1 MILIG
6 SKAIKT
12 HYPDFPRTPKDT
24 DYAVGGPVENKYREK
39 GVEYLINPILDELY
53 KPHNGVEEICS
64 PEHLTTLKASH
75 LMWNIGPW
83 EKHMFDL
90 QFLLKKGNKI
100 DEELFWKLYDYWNEY
115 HGKNKRSDLKMTK
128 DEFFD
133 NAVNYDTNSH
143 DETHLIINP
152 IPIYTKI
159 LKDGCDVELDE
170 EKYKALSHEDKMDLV
185 REEVMVMAEERFKH
199 LNFRFAYSKMLTKF
213 IISHAP
219 KFTLIDILT
228 NYIELHRAPFNFI
241 EKINKHK
248 QLITV

>member
-1 MILIG
+1 MVLIG
-6 SKAIKT
+6 SRAIKYW
-12 HYPDFPRTPKDT
+12 YPDFPREPKDT
-24 DYAVGGPVENKYREK
+24 DYIIGENETREK
-39 GVEYLINPILDELY
+39 TKGYEFLINPILY
-53 KPHNGVEEICS
+53 KKYPKHLTHVCS
-64 PEHLTTLKASH
+64 PKHLTTLKASH
-75 LMWNIGPW
+75 LMWNLNW
-83 EKHMFDL
+83 DKHMFDL

-128 DEFFD
+128 DEFFN
-133 NAVNYDTNSH
+133 NAVNYDTLEH
-143 DETHLIINP
+143 DQTHTILNP
-152 IPIYTKI
+152 VPIYTKI

-170 EKYKALSHEDKMDLV
+170 EKYKTLSHEDKMDLV

-199 LNFRFAYSKMLTKF
+199 LNFRVAYSKMLTKF

-228 NYIELHRAPFNFI
+228 NYIELHRAPYNFI